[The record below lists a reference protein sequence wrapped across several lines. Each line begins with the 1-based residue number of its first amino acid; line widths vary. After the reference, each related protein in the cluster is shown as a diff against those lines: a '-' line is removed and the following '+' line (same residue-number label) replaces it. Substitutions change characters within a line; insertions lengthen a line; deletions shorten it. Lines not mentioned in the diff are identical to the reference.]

1 MEVKHPALTAKTAI
15 QTSQRW
21 RDAEAAHAILGLD
34 YDTFKDTVSRD
45 RQLTVIAQY
54 EGKWRIEA
62 LQAHEREQ
70 KRNRRGKVRKV
81 RGRK

>member
-1 MEVKHPALTAKTAI
+1 MEVKHPALTAKTAV

-21 RDAEAAHAILGLD
+21 RDAEAANTILGLD

-45 RQLTVIAQY
+45 TQITVIAQY

-62 LQAHEREQ
+62 LQAWEREQ
-70 KRNRRGKVRKV
+70 ERKRRPKVRK
-81 RGRK
+81 RRK